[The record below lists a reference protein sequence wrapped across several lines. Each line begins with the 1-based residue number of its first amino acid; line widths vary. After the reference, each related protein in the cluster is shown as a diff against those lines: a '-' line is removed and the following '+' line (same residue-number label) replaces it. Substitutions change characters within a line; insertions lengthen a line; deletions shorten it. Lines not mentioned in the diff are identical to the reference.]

1 MYLLLSPLGPAP
13 VSFSSSSSLTIP
25 DLVSSSISMF
35 SIISSILPG
44 QGVIVK
50 VISGWLHGTKIT
62 QSTIVLVLPYTFAQV
77 FPFWCIIIVNI
88 FLIWSNSSIL
98 KIIFYKCLLF
108 LLKLLYHQCH
118 CFLWRLWNHVS
129 ITHLLIPCNCTA
141 SRRHTPHLWHVSY
154 GGRRLGSWASMISS
168 WRLLRSSWCHWRQWI
183 LETTLSVTI
192 VVCVANR
199 STNSFTISSQIH
211 LLLIMYYFFKSTS
224 LVKDYPFSIQ
234 KLNRLFLLKSLCVGY
249 PTAL

>member
-13 VSFSSSSSLTIP
+13 VSFSSSSSLTMP
-25 DLVSSSISMF
+25 DLVSSFSVSTSMLF
-35 SIISSILPG
+35 SISSILPG

-98 KIIFYKCLLF
+98 KQILLMSIILVKV
-108 LLKLLYHQCH
+108 LLYHQCH
-118 CFLWRLWNHVS
+118 CFLWRLWNHVP

-141 SRRHTPHLWHVSY
+141 SRRRIPHFWNVSY
-154 GGRRLGSWASMISS
+154 RGRRLGSWASMVSS
-168 WRLLRSSWCHWRQWI
+168 WRFLRSSWCHWRKWI
-183 LETTLSVTI
+183 LKTTLSVTI

-211 LLLIMYYFFKSTS
+211 LVLIRIIS
-224 LVKDYPFSIQ
+224 LNPQV
-234 KLNRLFLLKSLCVGY
+234 
-249 PTAL
+249 